1 MWFKNARLYCLT
13 KPFENSA
20 EELETKLAEQ
30 LFHPCSSH
38 DKAKFG
44 WVSPLGKEGEML
56 IHALGDYIMV
66 CAQKQE
72 RILPASVIND
82 ATEEKVAE
90 LEERQG
96 RKVYRK
102 ERRQIKD
109 DVYISLLPRAFTRN
123 QQTFA
128 YIAPKENLIVINTAS
143 APKAEALLSL
153 LRESIGSLP
162 VALPDTRRAPGDV
175 MTRWLKEQH
184 ASDNFVI
191 DEDCE
196 LYNPSDGSNIVR
208 CKGQDLYSDEIQSH
222 LEAGK
227 QVKNLGV
234 TWKSLLN
241 CIVGDDLSVKRLRFE
256 GMKEETANEEVESA
270 AQKFDQEF
278 AVMTL
283 ELSGFF
289 KAFFSAFGGLEE
301 ASKKASGSES

>member
-1 MWFKNARLYCLT
+1 MWFKNARLYCFT
-13 KPFENSA
+13 QAFEFSA
-20 EELETKLAEQ
+20 EELETKLDAQ

-38 DKAKFG
+38 DKSKYG
-44 WVSPLGKEGEML
+44 WISPLGKDGEML
-56 IHALGDYIMV
+56 VHALGDYIMV

-72 RILPASVIND
+72 RILPASVINE

-90 LEERQG
+90 LEARQG
-96 RKVYRK
+96 RKIYRK

-109 DVYISLLPRAFTRN
+109 DVFVSLLPRAFTRN

-128 YIAPKENLIVINTAS
+128 YIAPKENLIVINTVS
-143 APKAEALLSL
+143 ATKAEALLSL
-153 LRESIGSLP
+153 LRESLGSLP
-162 VALPDTRRAPGDV
+162 VVLPESKRAPSDV

-196 LYNPSDGSNIVR
+196 LYNPVDGSNIVR

-234 TWKSLLN
+234 TWKSLLS
-241 CIVGDDLSVKRLRFE
+241 CIIADDLTVKRIRFE
-256 GMKEETANEEVESA
+256 GMKEESSNEEVESA

-278 AVMTL
+278 AIMTL
-283 ELSGFF
+283 QMSEFF
-289 KAFFSAFGGLEE
+289 QDFFSAFGGLDD
-301 ASKKASGSES
+301 S

>member
-1 MWFKNARLYCLT
+1 MWFKNVRLYCFT
-13 KPFENSA
+13 QPFENSA
-20 EELETKLAEQ
+20 EELETKLAEK

-38 DKAKFG
+38 DVSKYG

-56 IHALGDYIMV
+56 THALGDYIMI
-66 CAQKQE
+66 CAQKQD
-72 RILPASVIND
+72 RLLPASVIND

-90 LEERQG
+90 LEQRQG
-96 RKVYRK
+96 RKIYRK
-102 ERRQIKD
+102 EKRQIKD
-109 DVYISLLPRAFTRN
+109 DVFVSLLPRAFTRN

-128 YIAPKENLIVINTAS
+128 YIAPKDNLIVVNTGS
-143 APKAEALLSL
+143 APKAEALLNL
-153 LRESIGSLP
+153 LRESLGSLP
-162 VALPDTRRAPGDV
+162 VALPDSKRAPSDV

-184 ASDNFVI
+184 ASDNFEI

-196 LYNPSDGSNIVR
+196 LYNPTDGSNIIR

-222 LEAGK
+222 LAAGK

-234 TWKSLLN
+234 TWNSLLN
-241 CIVGDDLSVKRLRFE
+241 CIISDELTVKRLRFE
-256 GMKEETANEEVESA
+256 GMKEETSNEEVESA

-289 KAFFSAFGGLEE
+289 KALFNAFGGLEKE
-301 ASKKASGSES
+301 SK

>member
-13 KPFENSA
+13 QPFENSA
-20 EELETKLAEQ
+20 EEIETRLAEQ

-38 DKAKFG
+38 DVSKYG

-56 IHALGDYIMV
+56 THAQGDYIMI

-72 RILPASVIND
+72 KLLPASVIND
-82 ATEEKVAE
+82 ATEEKVIE
-90 LEERQG
+90 LEQRQG
-96 RKVYRK
+96 RKIYRK
-102 ERRQIKD
+102 EKRQIKD
-109 DVYISLLPRAFTRN
+109 DVFVSLLPRAFTRN

-128 YIAPKENLIVINTAS
+128 YIAPKDNLIVVNTGS
-143 APKAEALLSL
+143 APKAEALLNL
-153 LRESIGSLP
+153 LRESLGSLP
-162 VALPDTRRAPGDV
+162 VALPNSKRAPSDV

-184 ASDNFVI
+184 ASDNFEI

-196 LYNPSDGSNIVR
+196 LYNPTDGSNIIR

-222 LEAGK
+222 LAAGK
-227 QVKNLGV
+227 HVKNLGV

-241 CIVGDDLSVKRLRFE
+241 CVISDELTVKRLRFE

-289 KAFFSAFGGLEE
+289 KALFSAFGGLEE
-301 ASKKASGSES
+301 ESQ